1 MAIVSI
7 SRVQHRRGLQQDLPQ
22 LASAELGWSLD
33 EQRLYIGNGNLGEGS
48 PRLGNTEILTEHSDI
63 LRLAQTYTFR
73 NEAAG
78 YTPTTGGRTNRFNSI
93 TYNNGL
99 YIAVGVDGTLLTS
112 TNTSTWSP
120 VYPGTKNTL
129 NYICYGNGYFVAVGA
144 SGTVVYS
151 TDGSVWNKAA
161 FSVNYTFTSIVY
173 AGSPINN
180 FIATTNA
187 SNGTIIK
194 FSISQLLTIP
204 DNNIFISQA
213 VKTNL
218 YAGGLN
224 SVDYDLDAELLVA
237 VGESGGIIT
246 STNGSTWTE
255 QDSPTLYRLNSVKY
269 TGDQWIAAGD
279 YSTILISLDGINWGY
294 GYADSFR
301 AAANNNTYF
310 IFVGDGG
317 IAYSVDGT
325 ANDNSNLVILDTG
338 TTNTLNDILY
348 TSYNTLFV
356 AVGINGTILT
366 SGNNGGTWTPRTS
379 GTTEDLQKV
388 FYDGTL
394 FIAVGTTGK
403 ILTSSDAITWTPRTS
418 GTTENLYGISKFNTS
433 YIAVGTNG
441 KILTSSNGT
450 TWADGASG
458 ISDDLESIAVAD
470 LGGGSY
476 IGIIVGTS
484 GAILRSTNGTT
495 WTSISSWEVGSSP
508 ITDDFHGVQYV
519 SYTVN
524 SIPKNYFFAVGN
536 NGAIAHSTDGL
547 TWTNQDQLKA
557 FGLTSHMFNVYYGI
571 DSFWLVGS
579 VGYTSVFGSDLTDA
593 DTMTLQSL
601 SILYSNTT
609 AFSGPALQG
618 ITYGNSKYII
628 TGQFD
633 TILASTDGQNF
644 ISQTGRSFTSER
656 LNTATIYDAIY
667 IDSKFIAV
675 GNLGLIL
682 QSTNGIYWTGVSYSF
697 GNSITIRTLQ
707 QKLDDFVSV
716 KDFGAVGDGITDDT
730 EAINRAL
737 YEVYCRSNN
746 STARKVLWIPAG
758 RYIVSDGINVPSNAI
773 LRGEGAANTIIVQT
787 ADPTYVSYVFITADS
802 LQQIGGQVG
811 YNGASLP
818 GDITISDLGAE
829 TQSDGIWLT
838 NASKVQI
845 TRVNFIGAL
854 DQPVGIGNET
864 TGLYINGTYMT
875 QPTDINVLDCYFSG
889 FNYAVYQQDTEYSR
903 NVLFNSTTFF
913 NNYQGIVLTTGGGM
927 VNTMTVSNCIFDLIG
942 DSAIKTN
949 YATNVTST
957 FNSFRDVGNNYLGI
971 GNAIAYCVDF
981 GENSIGCASIN
992 DQFDRTITEAYS
1004 TYEWVNGNANTI
1016 MMASGHE
1023 LRIGL
1028 WEQAGGET
1036 RTLLVNKTNEPTG
1049 YEVKLADNSFNKKVQ
1064 YVIRRDSATR
1074 MGMLQI
1080 IYNDSGTYFLD
1091 DESQEIADVGV
1102 IFSLSSDGTLLSL
1115 DYTSTA
1121 TAATTFEFVMAES
1134 YLDFVW

>member
-33 EQRLYIGNGNLGEGS
+33 EQRLYIGNGNLGEGA

-78 YTPTTGGRTNRFNSI
+78 YTPTTGGRTNKFNSI
-93 TYNNGL
+93 AYNNGL
-99 YIAVGVDGTLLTS
+99 YIAVGIDGTLLTS
-112 TNTSTWSP
+112 TDTATWSP

-129 NYICYGNGYFVAVGA
+129 NCIAYGNGYFVAVGA

-161 FSVNYTFTSIVY
+161 FSVNYTFTCVVY

-187 SNGTIIK
+187 SNGTIVK
-194 FSISQLLTIP
+194 FTIAQLSTVP
-204 DNNIFISQA
+204 DNSIFISQA

-218 YAGGLN
+218 YAGSLN
-224 SVDYDLDAELLVA
+224 SVDYDLSSALLVA
-237 VGESGGIIT
+237 VGDGGGIIT
-246 STNGSTWTE
+246 STNGSTWAV
-255 QDSPTLYRLNSVKY
+255 QDTPTSYRLNAVKY
-269 TGDQWIAAGD
+269 TSDQWIAVGD
-279 YSTILISLDGINWGY
+279 YSTVLISLDGTSWGY
-294 GYADSFR
+294 GYTDSFR

-310 IFVGDGG
+310 VFVGDGG
-317 IAYSVDGT
+317 LAYSVDGT
-325 ANDNSNLVILDTG
+325 ANDNSNLVILNTG

-356 AVGINGTILT
+356 AVGINGTIVT
-366 SGNNGGTWTPRTS
+366 SGNNGGTWTTCTS

-403 ILTSSDAITWTPRTS
+403 ILTSSDAITWTARTS
-418 GTTENLYGISKFNTS
+418 GTTENLYGVSKFNTS

-450 TWADGASG
+450 TWATGTSG
-458 ISDDLESIAVAD
+458 VSDDLESIAVAN

-476 IGIIVGTS
+476 VGVIVGTAGS
-484 GAILRSTNGTT
+484 ILRSTNGTS
-495 WTSISSWEVGSSP
+495 WTIQTSGV
-508 ITDDFHGVQYV
+508 TDDFHGVQYIT
-519 SYTVN
+519 YTAN
-524 SIPKNYFFAVGN
+524 SIAKSYFFAVGN
-536 NGAIAHSTDGL
+536 NGAIVYSTNGT
-547 TWTNQDQLKA
+547 TWVVQDQLQA
-557 FGLTSHMFNVYYGI
+557 FGLTSHLFNVYYGI
-571 DSFWLVGS
+571 NSFWIVGS
-579 VGYTSVFGSDLTDA
+579 VGYTSVYGSDLTESE
-593 DTMTLQSL
+593 TMTQQSL

-618 ITYGNSKYII
+618 ITYGNSKYVIV
-628 TGQFD
+628 GQFD

-644 ISQTGRSFTSER
+644 ISQTGRSFASAR
-656 LNTATIYDAIY
+656 LNTATIYDVIY

-682 QSTNGIYWTGVSYSF
+682 QSTNGVYWTGVSYSF
-697 GNSITIRTLQ
+697 GNTVTIRTLQ

-716 KDFGAVGDGITDDT
+716 KDFGAAGDGITDDT

-737 YEVYCRSNN
+737 YEVYCRSN
-746 STARKVLWIPAG
+746 SPTARKVLWFPAG
-758 RYIVSDGINVPSNAI
+758 RYIISDGVNVPSNAI
-773 LRGEGAANTIIVQT
+773 IRGEGATNTVIVQT

-818 GDITISDLGAE
+818 SDITISDIGAE

-854 DQPVGIGNET
+854 TLPTGIGNET
-864 TGLYINGTYMT
+864 TGLYINGSYMN

-903 NVLFNSTTFF
+903 NILFNSTTFF
-913 NNYQGIVLTTGGGM
+913 NNYQGIVVTTGGGM
-927 VNTMTVSNCIFDLIG
+927 VNTMTVSNCVFDSIG
-942 DSAIKTN
+942 DTAIKTN
-949 YATNVTST
+949 YATNITST

-981 GENSIGCASIN
+981 GTASIGCASIN
-992 DQFDRTITEAYS
+992 DQFDRTETEAYA
-1004 TYEWVNGNANTI
+1004 TYEWVNGNSQTI
-1016 MMASGHE
+1016 MMSSGHE

-1028 WEQAGGET
+1028 LEQAGGEKY
-1036 RTLLVNKTNEPTG
+1036 TLLVNKTNEPTG
-1049 YEVKLADNSFNKKVQ
+1049 YTLKLADNSFNKKVQ
-1064 YVIRRDSATR
+1064 YVIRRDTATR
-1074 MGMLQI
+1074 MGLLQI
-1080 IYNDSGTYFLD
+1080 IYNSSGTYLMD
-1091 DESQEIADVGV
+1091 DESKEIADVGI
-1102 IFSLSSDGTLLSL
+1102 IFSLSSNGTLLSL
-1115 DYTSTA
+1115 DYTSTS
-1121 TAATTFEFVMAES
+1121 TAAVTFEFVMAES

>member
-33 EQRLYIGNGNLGEGS
+33 EQRLYIGNGNLGEGA

-78 YTPTTGGRTNRFNSI
+78 YTPTTGGRTNKFNSI
-93 TYNNGL
+93 AYNNGL
-99 YIAVGVDGTLLTS
+99 YIAVGIDGTLLTS
-112 TNTSTWSP
+112 TDTATWSP

-129 NYICYGNGYFVAVGA
+129 NCIAYGNGYFVAVGA

-161 FSVNYTFTSIVY
+161 FSVNYTFTCVVY

-187 SNGTIIK
+187 SNGTIVK
-194 FSISQLLTIP
+194 FNTAQLSTVP
-204 DNNIFISQA
+204 DNGIFISQA

-218 YAGGLN
+218 YAGSLN
-224 SVDYDLDAELLVA
+224 SVDYDLSSALLVA
-237 VGESGGIIT
+237 VGDGGGIIT
-246 STNGSTWTE
+246 STNGSTWTL
-255 QDSPTLYRLNSVKY
+255 QDTPTSYRLNSVKFA
-269 TGDQWIAAGD
+269 TDQWIAAGD
-279 YSTILISLDGINWGY
+279 YSTVLISLDGISWGY
-294 GYADSFR
+294 GYTDSFR

-310 IFVGDGG
+310 IFVGDDG

-325 ANDNSNLVILDTG
+325 ANDNSNLVILNTG

-356 AVGINGTILT
+356 AVGINGTIVT
-366 SGNNGGTWTPRTS
+366 SGNNGATWTTRTS

-403 ILTSSDAITWTPRTS
+403 ILTSSDTITWTSRTS
-418 GTTENLYGISKFNTS
+418 GTTENLYGVSKFNTS

-450 TWADGASG
+450 TWATGTSG
-458 ISDDLESIAVAD
+458 ISEDLESIAVAD

-476 IGIIVGTS
+476 VGVIVGTAGS
-484 GAILRSTNGTT
+484 ILRSTNGTS
-495 WTSISSWEVGSSP
+495 WTICSSGV
-508 ITDDFHGVQYV
+508 TDDFHGVQYIT
-519 SYTVN
+519 YTAN
-524 SIPKNYFFAVGN
+524 SIAKSYFFAVGN
-536 NGAIAHSTDGL
+536 NGAIVYSTDGT
-547 TWTNQDQLKA
+547 TWSIQDQLQA
-557 FGLTSHMFNVYYGI
+557 FGLTSHLFNVYYGI
-571 DSFWLVGS
+571 GSFWIVGS
-579 VGYTSVFGSDLTDA
+579 VGYTSVYGSDLTESE
-593 DTMTLQSL
+593 TMTQQSL

-609 AFSGPALQG
+609 AFSGPALHG
-618 ITYGNSKYII
+618 ITYGNSKYVIV
-628 TGQFD
+628 GQFD
-633 TILASTDGQNF
+633 TTLTSTDGQNF
-644 ISQTGRSFTSER
+644 TSQTGRSFTSER
-656 LNTATIYDAIY
+656 LNTATIYDVIY

-697 GNSITIRTLQ
+697 GNTITIRTLQ

-730 EAINRAL
+730 ESINRAL
-737 YEVYCRSNN
+737 YEVYCRSN
-746 STARKVLWIPAG
+746 STTARKVLWFPAG
-758 RYIVSDGINVPSNAI
+758 RYIISDGINVPSNAI
-773 LRGEGAANTIIVQT
+773 IRGEGASNTIIVQT

-818 GDITISDLGAE
+818 SDITISDIGAE
-829 TQSDGIWLT
+829 SQSDGIWLT

-854 DQPVGIGNET
+854 TRPTGIGNET
-864 TGLYINGTYMT
+864 TGLYINGSYMN

-903 NVLFNSTTFF
+903 NILFNSTTFF
-913 NNYQGIVLTTGGGM
+913 NNYQGIVVTTGGGM
-927 VNTMTVSNCIFDLIG
+927 VNTMTVSNCVFDSIG
-942 DSAIKTN
+942 DTAIKTN
-949 YATNVTST
+949 YATNITST

-981 GENSIGCASIN
+981 GTASIGCASIN
-992 DQFDRTITEAYS
+992 DQFDRTETESYT
-1004 TYEWVNGNANTI
+1004 TYEWVNGNSQTI
-1016 MMASGHE
+1016 MMSSGHE

-1028 WEQAGGET
+1028 WEQAGGEKY
-1036 RTLLVNKTNEPTG
+1036 TLLVNKTNEPTG
-1049 YEVKLADNSFNKKVQ
+1049 YTAKLSDNSFNKKIQ
-1064 YVIRRDSATR
+1064 YAIRRDSATR
-1074 MGMLQI
+1074 TGIIHI
-1080 IYNDSGTYFLD
+1080 IYNSSGTYFMD
-1091 DESQEIADVGV
+1091 DESKEIADVGV
-1102 IFSLSSDGTLLSL
+1102 IFSLSSNGTLLSL
-1115 DYTSTA
+1115 NYTSTA
-1121 TAATTFEFVMAES
+1121 TAAVTFEFVMAES